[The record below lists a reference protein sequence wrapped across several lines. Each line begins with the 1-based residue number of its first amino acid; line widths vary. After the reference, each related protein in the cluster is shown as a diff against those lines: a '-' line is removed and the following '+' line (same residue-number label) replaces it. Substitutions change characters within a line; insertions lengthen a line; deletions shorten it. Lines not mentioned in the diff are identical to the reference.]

1 MFRICSQP
9 AVSTPVRHFSSH
21 SFVNLIELG
30 KIGSLE
36 ADYHAGEWDTG
47 NNPLPGFNNPVTLF
61 ANPFI
66 MGGDLLKNSSFA
78 TYHAGVVE
86 LRRRLNSGLYFQANY
101 VFSKVLTDYGPG
113 TNIGQDRFQ
122 PYLDNARPFLEKGRA
137 PFDITH
143 AFKANFTYDL
153 PLGKGHRLF
162 SSPNRALGVLVNGW
176 QTASVFTWQS
186 GNPFSILSEWPSF
199 NRAGTRS
206 ANDTALATLTHQQIS
221 SDLGVFVQPG
231 GIVYGIN
238 PKLISPDGTG
248 IPSQPQLSCAP
259 AVAGGF
265 CDPQPGQ
272 VGNLQLD
279 AFNGP
284 AYLDWDVSARKDF
297 ALTEKLRLT
306 FRTEAFNVLNHPVFL
321 MGILPNGSAANVNV
335 NSTTLGQMTSTVS
348 APRILQLSLQLKF

>member
-1 MFRICSQP
+1 
-9 AVSTPVRHFSSH
+9 
-21 SFVNLIELG
+21 
-30 KIGSLE
+30 
-36 ADYHAGEWDTG
+36 
-47 NNPLPGFNNPVTLF
+47 
-61 ANPFI
+61 
-66 MGGDLLKNSSFA
+66 
-78 TYHAGVVE
+78 VE

-101 VFSKVLTDYGPG
+101 VFSKVLTDYCPG

-122 PYLDNARPFLEKGRA
+122 PYLDNARPSLEKGRA

-153 PLGKGHRLF
+153 PIGKGHRLF
-162 SSPNRALGVLVNGW
+162 SSPNRAVGFLVNGW

-199 NRAGTRS
+199 NRGGTRS
-206 ANDTALATLTHQQIS
+206 ANDTAIATLTHQQIS
-221 SDLGVFVQPG
+221 SNLGVSVQPG

-248 IPSQPQLSCAP
+248 IPSQPQLSCLP

-279 AFNGP
+279 AFDGP
-284 AYLDWDVSARKDF
+284 AYFDWDLSARKEF
-297 ALTEKLRLT
+297 ALTERLKLT
-306 FRTEAFNVLNHPVFL
+306 FRTEAFNVLNHPVFF
-321 MGILPNGSAANVNV
+321 MGILPTGSTANLNI
-335 NSTTLGQMTSTVS
+335 NSTTFG
-348 APRILQLSLQLKF
+348 